1 MNIRCV
7 FILLVVFANMCA
19 SAQNKY
25 TVEADIER
33 AVKEFFY
40 NISEM
45 NNPVEPIR
53 PESFAAAYQKGIN
66 VFKVN
71 DVSLKMSYFLSW
83 YKQHVLE
90 SYSVTHQ
97 VQIKS
102 IERLTEKNRYKVN
115 AVLHRKIEDDPQK
128 RHIKDEDITLKV
140 VWRGQELNNVSIQS
154 IDWNLRF
161 SFLKPNIVKEYEL
174 SLDHTL
180 SYITADGGE
189 WEFTQSSYVKS
200 MEGFDGEERTCIDKQ
215 KIGTLYTNVDDID
228 LRVNGSTFSGYI
240 KPNKQKT
247 SRGYLI
253 IIEQKESGK
262 SVAHCIYQQGRRK

>member
-1 MNIRCV
+1 M
-7 FILLVVFANMCA
+7 
-19 SAQNKY
+19 
-25 TVEADIER
+25 
-33 AVKEFFY
+33 
-40 NISEM
+40 
-45 NNPVEPIR
+45 
-53 PESFAAAYQKGIN
+53 
-66 VFKVN
+66 
-71 DVSLKMSYFLSW
+71 
-83 YKQHVLE
+83 
-90 SYSVTHQ
+90 
-97 VQIKS
+97 
-102 IERLTEKNRYKVN
+102 
-115 AVLHRKIEDDPQK
+115 
-128 RHIKDEDITLKV
+128 
-140 VWRGQELNNVSIQS
+140 SIQS